1 MAAFIV
7 RRLLTAIPLL
17 LGISMVLFVLIH
29 LPPGG
34 PADIYA
40 GSPTASAADLARMNE
55 NLGLNDP
62 LPVQYVKWLRGM
74 VTGDWGVSY
83 KDGRPVTTA
92 ILERLPAT
100 IQLMLTSLLI
110 AVALAI
116 PIGVFTATRAQRGAR
131 YVVNVFT
138 MLGIS
143 VPTFWTGLMVIMIF
157 AGRLGWIPA
166 GGRGRPDDLL
176 SQLHHLIAP
185 ALVLALVSMAGF
197 ARYIHSSMV
206 EVMQEDYVRTA
217 TAKGLARR
225 TVVFRHAFRNAS
237 IPLITL
243 IGLELPR
250 LISGALVT
258 EVVFSWPGLGRLIT
272 ESILARNYPVLM
284 GAFMLIALMTILGS
298 LLADVGYGLVNPQIR
313 TGGRR

>member
-62 LPVQYVKWLRGM
+62 LPIQYVKWLRGM

-298 LLADVGYGLVNPQIR
+298 LIADVGYGLVNPQIR

>member
-313 TGGRR
+313 TGERR

>member
-62 LPVQYVKWLRGM
+62 LPIQYVKWLRGM

-313 TGGRR
+313 TGERR

>member
-62 LPVQYVKWLRGM
+62 LPIQYVKWLRGM

-217 TAKGLARR
+217 TAKGLAHR

-298 LLADVGYGLVNPQIR
+298 LVADVGYGLVNPQIR

>member
-298 LLADVGYGLVNPQIR
+298 LIADVGYGLVNPQIR